1 MKYQIQPSNKT
12 LKKFFIVLI
21 TLFIQLFISCYEPGP
36 CKEQII
42 VQDIPQ
48 GYRNLIPYKGGE
60 LLYFFDTNLK
70 DTVKYVADSTWTYY
84 YNSSYSGADC
94 AIETKRQ
101 GRGISLVPDNGDKT
115 IFINQNKMQDGFQY
129 EIDCGK
135 THISTTDFITN
146 SRDTFQGLNKKYI
159 NVGFFSDDNQVLTNK
174 FGCYYSVQDGIIML
188 YSNQGDTLWLIN
200 K

>member
-1 MKYQIQPSNKT
+1 MKK
-12 LKKFFIVLI
+12 LFVVLI
-21 TLFIQLFISCYEPGP
+21 TLFIQLLISCYEPGP

-42 VQDIPQ
+42 VEDIPQ

-60 LLYFFDTNLK
+60 VLYFFDTNLK

-101 GRGISLVPDNGDKT
+101 GRKISIVPVNSNKS
-115 IFINQNKMQDGFQY
+115 IIINQFVLSNGYQY
-129 EIDCGK
+129 NFDYYKKNRI
-135 THISTTDFITN
+135 TTTDFTYGLID
-146 SRDTFQGLNKKYI
+146 SFQGLNKVYYH
-159 NVGFFSDDNQVLTNK
+159 VGYYSNSTIPLTK
-174 FGCYYSVQDGIIML
+174 EYGCYYSINDGIIEL
-188 YSNQGDTLWLIN
+188 FTQFGDTLWLVN